1 MTEQELNAL
10 NALVAGLAVLEAAA
24 TPAPWTQSGIGTIEG
39 PENTPV
45 AQEVYD
51 GDEIG
56 VDATLIVNSRNT
68 LATLLSALQSARI
81 RAAELQATVDRTRAY
96 VDHPGN
102 WSALD
107 PRRTTI
113 LGLLG
118 GERGE

>member
-10 NALVAGLAVLEAAA
+10 VAGLAALEAAA
-24 TPAPWTQSGIGTIEG
+24 TPAPWTRSGIGAIEG
-39 PENTPV
+39 PANTPV

-56 VDATLIVNSRNT
+56 LDATLIVNARNT
-68 LATLLSALQSARI
+68 LPMLLSALQAARI
-81 RAAELQATVDRTRAY
+81 QAAELRTAIDRTRAY

-107 PRRTTI
+107 GRRRTI
-113 LGLLG
+113 LALLG
-118 GERGE
+118 GDG